1 MDAMLA
7 NPPELLPRP
16 DAALL
21 DRVLVDA
28 FLENVHDFVYFKDR
42 QSRYIA
48 LSKSLVSCFGCTSPL
63 EVLGRSNFDFFSREN
78 AQASFDD
85 EQAIIRT
92 GQPIL
97 DKVEQKIFPDGRM
110 IWLSMTKMPL
120 RDNYGDIIG
129 TFGVSRDITA
139 ARHLKLELEVA
150 QKDLVDASRVAGMA
164 EVATGV
170 LHNVGNVLSSLNVS
184 ATMIGTGLRG
194 SKADSLAK
202 ICGLIA
208 ENRTQLGPFL
218 TADPKGRKLPEFIAS
233 LAAHGVAERDRLL
246 GEIASLQKNID
257 HIKEIVTMQQA
268 YATTVGHVEPLAPES
283 LMEDALRM
291 NSGSLVRHDVRVV
304 QDFSFTPA
312 VLGEKGKILQI
323 LVNLIRNAKYAC
335 DDGPHAD
342 KVITLRIAPTAEGRV
357 QFIVRD
363 NGVGIPAENL
373 TRIFGHGFT
382 TRKHGHGFGLHS
394 SANAAREMKGTLVAA
409 SEGPGLGATF
419 TLDLPAAPPA
429 LPQP

>member
-1 MDAMLA
+1 MPATLLA
-7 NPPELLPRP
+7 PFARSPHARE
-16 DAALL
+16 ALL
-21 DRVLVDA
+21 DHVLVTA

-48 LSKSLVSCFGCTSPL
+48 LSMSLVRCFGRTSPA
-63 EVLGRSNFDFFSREN
+63 EVIGRSNFDFFSAEN
-78 AQASFDD
+78 AQGSFDD

-92 GQPIL
+92 GRPL
-97 DKVEQKIFPDGRM
+97 VDKVEKKIWPDGHSL
-110 IWLSMTKMPL
+110 WLSMTKLPL
-120 RDNYGDIIG
+120 RDEHGEIIG

-139 ARHLKLELEVA
+139 SRQLESDLSAA

-184 ATMIGTGLRG
+184 ATMIGAGLRA
-194 SKADSLAK
+194 SKADRLTKVCALLREHR
-202 ICGLIA
+202 G
-208 ENRTQLGPFL
+208 QLGEFL
-218 TADPKGRKLPEFIAS
+218 TSDPKGRKLPEFIAS
-233 LAAHGVAERDRLL
+233 LAAHSVAERDRLL

-268 YATTVGHVEPLAPES
+268 YATTVGIVEPLAPEA

-291 NSGSLVRHDVRVV
+291 NSGALIRHDVRVV
-304 QDFSFTPA
+304 QELPFTPA

-335 DDGPHAD
+335 DDGPHPE
-342 KVITLRIAPTAEGRV
+342 KVITLRLAADARVRV

-373 TRIFGHGFT
+373 TRIFAHGFT

-394 SANAAREMKGTLVAA
+394 SANAAREMNGTLTAH
-409 SEGPGLGATF
+409 SDGPGLGATF
-419 TLDLPAAPPA
+419 ILELPVAPPA
-429 LPQP
+429 IPSP